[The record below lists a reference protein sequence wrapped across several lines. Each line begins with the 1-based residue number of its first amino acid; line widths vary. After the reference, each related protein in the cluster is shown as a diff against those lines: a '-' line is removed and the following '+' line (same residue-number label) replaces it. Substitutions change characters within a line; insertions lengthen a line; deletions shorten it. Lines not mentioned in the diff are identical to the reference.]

1 VKTKNRLLW
10 APLLV
15 SIGLA
20 PASGARAQG
29 ASEKPIE
36 AVLATAPRVPPP
48 VGRRGP
54 ALVVVRLEAIERV
67 GELMEGV
74 QYEFWT
80 FGGTVPG
87 PFIRV
92 RVGDTMEVHL
102 RNNEKN
108 KNTHTIDFHAATGT
122 GGGAAALT
130 TEPGK
135 ESVLRFKTLN
145 PGFFV
150 YHCAANPVPVHIAN
164 GLYGAILVEPEGGLK
179 PVQREFYVMQSEF
192 YTEGDL
198 GAKGLQ
204 GQSTTK
210 AMREH
215 PEYIVFNGKVGSL
228 TGDGVLKAKVGDEVR
243 IFFANIGPNLS
254 SSFHV
259 IGEIFDRVYREGS
272 LSNPTANVQT
282 TMVPSGS
289 ASVVEFRVD
298 VPGDYTLVDHA
309 IFRIIRGAA
318 GFLHVDGKENPSIFQ
333 PMVAGS
339 DAPMKH

>member
-1 VKTKNRLLW
+1 MGSKTVRALFLSS
-10 APLLV
+10 AVL
-15 SIGLA
+15 
-20 PASGARAQG
+20 GAAADSPGQG
-29 ASEKPIE
+29 AAEKPIE
-36 AVLATAPRVPPP
+36 AVLASAPRVPPP
-48 VGRRGP
+48 VNRAAS
-54 ALVVVRLEAIERV
+54 ALVVVRLEAIEKV
-67 GELMEGV
+67 GDLMDGV

-80 FGGTVPG
+80 FNGTVPG
-87 PFIRV
+87 PFVRV
-92 RVGDTMEVHL
+92 RVGDTVEV
-102 RNNEKN
+102 RFKNNDKN

-145 PGFFV
+145 PGFYV

-179 PVQREFYVMQSEF
+179 KADREYYVMQSEF

-215 PEYIVFNGKVGSL
+215 PEYVVFNGKVGSL
-228 TGDGVLKAKVGDEVR
+228 AGDGVLTARVGDEVR

-272 LSNPTANVQT
+272 LSGPTVNVQT

-298 VPGDYTLVDHA
+298 VPGEYTLVDHA

-318 GFLHVDGKENPSIFQ
+318 GFLRVDGKEDPSVFQ

-339 DAPMKH
+339 DTPMKH

>member
-1 VKTKNRLLW
+1 MKTKIVWTVLLAASVADCALAAGREPAAAGPKVVQAILTS
-10 APLLV
+10 AP
-15 SIGLA
+15 
-20 PASGARAQG
+20 Q
-29 ASEKPIE
+29 
-36 AVLATAPRVPPP
+36 VPPP
-48 VGRRGP
+48 VARREP
-54 ALVVVRLEAIERV
+54 ARVVVRLEAIETV
-67 GELMEGV
+67 GDIMDGV

-80 FGGTVPG
+80 FNGHVPG

-92 RVGDTMEVHL
+92 RVGDTLEVHL
-102 RNNEKN
+102 KNNAKN

-135 ESVLRFKTLN
+135 ESVLQFKTLN

-150 YHCAANPVPVHIAN
+150 YHCAANPVPIHIAN
-164 GLYGAILVEPEGGLK
+164 GLYGAILVEPEEGLR
-179 PVQREFYVMQSEF
+179 PVAREFYVMQSEF
-192 YTEGDL
+192 YTEGEI

-204 GQSTTK
+204 GQSSTK
-210 AMREH
+210 ALREH

-228 TGDGVLKAKVGDEVR
+228 TGEGTLKAKVGDEVR
-243 IFFANIGPNLS
+243 IFFANIGPNLI

-259 IGEIFDRVYREGS
+259 IGEIFDRVYREGT
-272 LSNPTANVQT
+272 LENPTKNVQT
-282 TMVPSGS
+282 TLVPSGS

-318 GFLHVDGKENPSIFQ
+318 GVLHVDGKEDPSIFK
-333 PMVAGS
+333 PMAAGS
-339 DAPMKH
+339 DTPMKH